1 MNEEVALKQKEDEPI
16 RDIENFRKQY
26 AMVLLQLRDSNDTVS
41 CFVNLSV
48 HCSYS
53 VFLYIIYERYD
64 VYPNLC
70 QMQVASALLYL
81 RKRNT
86 FVGNSTSPHMGTVD
100 SSNGTTGPTNSLN
113 ESVVID
119 RYSGS
124 HVVEIVESSRC
135 KAKTMVD
142 LSVQVM

>member
-1 MNEEVALKQKEDEPI
+1 MQWFCYSYVIPMI
-16 RDIENFRKQY
+16 W
-26 AMVLLQLRDSNDTVS
+26 
-41 CFVNLSV
+41 FV
-48 HCSYS
+48 
-53 VFLYIIYERYD
+53 VFLDLSILSYYNDLLYITYERCD

-86 FVGNSTSPHMGTVD
+86 FVGNSTPPQMGTID
-100 SSNGTTGPTNSLN
+100 NSNGTTGPSSSLN

-119 RYSGS
+119 RYLGS
-124 HVVEIVESSRC
+124 HVVGIVESSRR